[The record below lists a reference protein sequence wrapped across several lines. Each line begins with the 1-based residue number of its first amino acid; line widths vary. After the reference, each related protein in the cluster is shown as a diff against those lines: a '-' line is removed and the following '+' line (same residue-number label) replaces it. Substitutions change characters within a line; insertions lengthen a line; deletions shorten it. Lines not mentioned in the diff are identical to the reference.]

1 MQDRDQ
7 DREKLNNA
15 KESISKVE
23 VIVESKVKMALEK
36 ERMQLA
42 KLREDN
48 DLLQKQVAM
57 LDSDK
62 LQMYQREKQL
72 QDKINGL
79 T

>member
-1 MQDRDQ
+1 
-7 DREKLNNA
+7 
-15 KESISKVE
+15 
-23 VIVESKVKMALEK
+23 MALEK